1 MKKIKKVVL
10 GSSRMDN
17 GFQPLY
23 FYPIMY
29 DGAYRVDRIRM
40 DYHGWEKFGIGLGVI
55 RDCFHLKST
64 EQLATAIRDFELITN
79 IL

>member
-1 MKKIKKVVL
+1 MC
-10 GSSRMDN
+10 N
-17 GFQPLY
+17 FNPLY

-29 DGAYRVDRIRM
+29 NGGYWWDPIIM
-40 DYHGWEKFGIGLGVI
+40 DYHGWEKFGISLDVI

-64 EQLATAIRDFELITN
+64 EQLATAIKDFEFITN